1 MENITI
7 ENLYD
12 LTETIAAELFTEAEY
27 PWEVLPRIHDFIL
40 ELGKRLP
47 EEIYEKRGDQ
57 LIEQVVYSTAFGKTL
72 IEEIRERLGGGHLF
86 FPGVTP
92 DLVIQIQAPAGI
104 GHLVGHQLP
113 GGHMMAPEQ
122 GFHELEPCFLPPGGI
137 R

>member
-47 EEIYEKRGDQ
+47 EEIYEKRGEDIWVRHSIRKFMRNVEKISGWQRVQ
-57 LIEQVVYSTAFGKTL
+57 LL
-72 IEEIRERLGGGHLF
+72 HL
-86 FPGVTP
+86 
-92 DLVIQIQAPAGI
+92 LHA
-104 GHLVGHQLP
+104 
-113 GGHMMAPEQ
+113 
-122 GFHELEPCFLPPGGI
+122 
-137 R
+137 

>member
-12 LTETIAAELFTEAEY
+12 LKETIAADLFTEAEY

-47 EEIYEKRGDQ
+47 EEIYEKRGED
-57 LIEQVVYSTAFGKTL
+57 IWVAKNAKVAPTACLNGP
-72 IEEIRERLGGGHLF
+72 RRS
-86 FPGVTP
+86 VTVP
-92 DLVIQIQAPAGI
+92 LSVAMPLWVKA
-104 GHLVGHQLP
+104 
-113 GGHMMAPEQ
+113 
-122 GFHELEPCFLPPGGI
+122 

>member
-47 EEIYEKRGDQ
+47 EEIYEKEARISGW
-57 LIEQVVYSTAFGKTL
+57 LKTQKL
-72 IEEIRERLGGGHLF
+72 L
-86 FPGVTP
+86 
-92 DLVIQIQAPAGI
+92 
-104 GHLVGHQLP
+104 LP
-113 GGHMMAPEQ
+113 HA
-122 GFHELEPCFLPPGGI
+122 
-137 R
+137 

>member
-47 EEIYEKRGDQ
+47 EEIYEKEAR
-57 LIEQVVYSTAFGKTL
+57 IFGWLKTQKL
-72 IEEIRERLGGGHLF
+72 LL
-86 FPGVTP
+86 
-92 DLVIQIQAPAGI
+92 LPA
-104 GHLVGHQLP
+104 
-113 GGHMMAPEQ
+113 
-122 GFHELEPCFLPPGGI
+122 
-137 R
+137 

>member
-47 EEIYEKRGDQ
+47 EEIYEKRGEDIWVAKNAKVAPTACLNGP
-57 LIEQVVYSTAFGKTL
+57 LIKRRSVTAHL
-72 IEEIRERLGGGHLF
+72 SVAMPLWER
-86 FPGVTP
+86 V
-92 DLVIQIQAPAGI
+92 
-104 GHLVGHQLP
+104 
-113 GGHMMAPEQ
+113 
-122 GFHELEPCFLPPGGI
+122 

>member
-47 EEIYEKRGDQ
+47 EEIYEKRGEDIWVAKKRKSCSYC
-57 LIEQVVYSTAFGKTL
+57 LPERTA
-72 IEEIRERLGGGHLF
+72 
-86 FPGVTP
+86 
-92 DLVIQIQAPAGI
+92 DY
-104 GHLVGHQLP
+104 
-113 GGHMMAPEQ
+113 
-122 GFHELEPCFLPPGGI
+122 
-137 R
+137 

>member
-47 EEIYEKRGDQ
+47 EEIYEKEVRISGW
-57 LIEQVVYSTAFGKTL
+57 LKTQKL
-72 IEEIRERLGGGHLF
+72 LL
-86 FPGVTP
+86 
-92 DLVIQIQAPAGI
+92 LPA
-104 GHLVGHQLP
+104 
-113 GGHMMAPEQ
+113 
-122 GFHELEPCFLPPGGI
+122 
-137 R
+137 